1 MYNKYLQS
9 SFVTLKKILALNNS
23 CFEITLHFSFALLL
37 WTARC
42 FESYWGLVKNKV
54 KIVPPCEF
62 SEQRKNRQNKR
73 KRKIKELPFL
83 ITFMVQRNE
92 KEGKQKNIFKFMCT
106 RFLFCQ
112 SKVIIF

>member
-1 MYNKYLQS
+1 M
-9 SFVTLKKILALNNS
+9 
-23 CFEITLHFSFALLL
+23 
-37 WTARC
+37 
-42 FESYWGLVKNKV
+42 KNKV
-54 KIVPPCEF
+54 KIVPPCDF
-62 SEQRKNRQNKR
+62 SELRKIGRIR
-73 KRKIKELPFL
+73 KRKNKGAAFS